1 MSWNIKTP
9 GDYINGPL
17 TVAGSATITGD
28 LTVDTSTLKVDSA
41 NNRVGIGATTP
52 AYKLEVATGTSGQQA
67 LASFRTADTTAAN
80 NAGIQIY
87 ATPSSTAA
95 SRSVLLSLD
104 ADGADASGGDYFIIQ
119 KLGNSGQVDL
129 TQQSNAAM
137 TFSTNGTERA
147 RITASGD
154 VNITTGNVVMSTS
167 GKGID
172 FSATANSSG
181 TMTSELLADYEEGTF
196 TPNIGGTATYTAQ
209 VGRYTKIG
217 NRVHG
222 NVRIAILLKGTGS
235 DYEIGGLPFAV
246 GSSVAASVSVGYFT
260 GLATA
265 VNYISAYASSVAINM
280 TGTTATTANITNAIA
295 VIGNTTD
302 LNISFSYEV

>member
-1 MSWNIKTP
+1 MADSKITALAALTTADPANDMFPVVDVSDTSMAASGTTKRISINNILACSP
-9 GDYINGPL
+9 
-17 TVAGSATITGD
+17 SATLASAAITGAA
-28 LTVDTSTLKVDSA
+28 TVGTTLGVTGASTLAS
-41 NNRVGIGATTP
+41 VGVTGAATVGTT
-52 AYKLEVATGTSGQQA
+52 LLVGT
-67 LASFRTADTTAAN
+67 N
-80 NAGIQIY
+80 
-87 ATPSSTAA
+87 ATP
-95 SRSVLLSLD
+95 
-104 ADGADASGGDYFIIQ
+104 
-119 KLGNSGQVDL
+119 
-129 TQQSNAAM
+129 
-137 TFSTNGTERA
+137 TNG
-147 RITASGD
+147 
-154 VNITTGNVVMSTS
+154 NVIIGTS

-172 FSATANSSG
+172 FSATSEGSG
-181 TMTSELLADYEEGTF
+181 TMTSELLNDYEEGTF

-265 VNYISAYASSVAINM
+265 VNYISAYASSSAINM